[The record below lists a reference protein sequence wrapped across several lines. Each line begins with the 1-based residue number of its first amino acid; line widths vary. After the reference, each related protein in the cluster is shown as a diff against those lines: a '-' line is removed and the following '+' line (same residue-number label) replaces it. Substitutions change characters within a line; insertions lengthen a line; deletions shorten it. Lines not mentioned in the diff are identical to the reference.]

1 MILLYYIIV
10 YDFKDLHTTVK
21 VYAKSLF
28 LLYYTVYRKKFN
40 DFNDLHCGVNVYC
53 KSLFYIVYT
62 VYGASGEDEEIGL
75 TF

>member
-10 YDFKDLHTTVK
+10 YDFKYLQGDVTVR
-21 VYAKSLF
+21 AKSLF

-40 DFNDLHCGVNVYC
+40 DFKDLYYTVEPHY
-53 KSLFYIVYT
+53 KSLFYIAYT
-62 VYGASGEDEEIGL
+62 VYGASPEDEVLGL

>member
-1 MILLYYIIV
+1 MI
-10 YDFKDLHTTVK
+10 
-21 VYAKSLF
+21 

-40 DFNDLHCGVNVYC
+40 VFKDLYYTVEPHY

-62 VYGASGEDEEIGL
+62 VYRASLKDEVLGL

>member
-10 YDFKDLHTTVK
+10 YDFKYLQGDVTVR
-21 VYAKSLF
+21 AKSLF

-40 DFNDLHCGVNVYC
+40 DFKDLHCGVNVYC

-62 VYGASGEDEEIGL
+62 VYGASPEDEEIGL